1 VISSFD
7 QYGYNSRA
15 SYGISI
21 KHILLGSRIVRFS
34 KLPKPEHRAFEP
46 LNMALKILLPLLSLY
61 ATIISCAPTSEL
73 PVIDLGYVQ
82 QRATVYNSTN
92 DYYVFKNIRFAAP
105 PLGDLRFR
113 KPTPPVYEGKI
124 QDGNITGTEC
134 VQTLPGM
141 PGEGSGIFGGE
152 SYIIGTEDCLYLD
165 VYVPASLKATDKA
178 PVLQW
183 FYGGGYMFGS
193 KEMWG
198 DPAGLI
204 QAADEPMIYVASN
217 YR

>member
-1 VISSFD
+1 
-7 QYGYNSRA
+7 
-15 SYGISI
+15 
-21 KHILLGSRIVRFS
+21 
-34 KLPKPEHRAFEP
+34 
-46 LNMALKILLPLLSLY
+46 MALKPLLLLLSLY
-61 ATIISCAPTSEL
+61 STLISCAPTSEL
-73 PVIDLGYVQ
+73 PIIDLGYVQ

-92 DYYVFKNIRFAAP
+92 DYYIFKNVRFAAP
-105 PLGDLRFR
+105 PFGDLRFR
-113 KPTPPVYEGKI
+113 KPTPPDYEGKI

-141 PGEGSGIFGGE
+141 AVEAGEGILSGE
-152 SYIIGTEDCLYLD
+152 TYTIGTEDCLYLD

-183 FYGGGYMFGS
+183 FFGGGYMFGS

-198 DPAGLI
+198 DPAELI
-204 QAADEPMIYVASN
+204 KSADEPMIYVASN